1 MGDSNP
7 GRLFICDMLRVMLR
21 RKLILVPLILISG
34 CASFAT
40 PTLFIPP
47 TAPAQLIEPTLI
59 IQPTQ
64 QIVAAQPTPLATVI
78 IPTTTTNPTNCI
90 NNLTFVS
97 DLTIP
102 DGTYFTYG
110 AIIDKQWVVEN
121 SGTCNWNS
129 NYHLRYAGGAQLG
142 APDEI
147 FLYPAKSGTQATI
160 QIKFTAPFSDGDY
173 ASAWQAFDPNGL
185 AFGDVFYLRI
195 VVGAQ

>member
-1 MGDSNP
+1 MF
-7 GRLFICDMLRVMLR
+7 RRILFLL
-21 RKLILVPLILISG
+21 PLILISA
-34 CASFAT
+34 CTAFPTST
-40 PTLFIPP
+40 PFIPP

-64 QIVAAQPTPLATVI
+64 PIILSQPTPLATVI
-78 IPTTTTNPTNCI
+78 IPTTTANPTDCI
-90 NNLTFVS
+90 NNLSFVS
-97 DLTIP
+97 DLTVP

-110 AIIDKQWVVEN
+110 ASIDKQWVVEN

-129 NYHLRYAGGAQLG
+129 SYRLRYVGGAQLG

-147 FLYPAKSGTQATI
+147 ALYPAKSGTQATI
-160 QIKFTAPFSDGDY
+160 QITFIAPFSDGEY
-173 ASAWQAFDPNGL
+173 ASAWQAFDRNGL

>member
-1 MGDSNP
+1 
-7 GRLFICDMLRVMLR
+7 MLR
-21 RKLILVPLILISG
+21 RNLLLLPLILISA
-34 CASFAT
+34 CSFLPT
-40 PTLFIPP
+40 PIPFIPP

-59 IQPTQ
+59 IQSTQ
-64 QIVAAQPTPLATVI
+64 QIVVAQPTLFPTIIVPTATS
-78 IPTTTTNPTNCI
+78 NSGDCI

-102 DGTYFTYG
+102 DETYFTYG
-110 AIIDKQWVVEN
+110 ATIDKQWIVEN
-121 SGTCNWNS
+121 SGTCDWNS
-129 NYHLRYAGGAQLG
+129 TYRLHYVGGAQLG

-147 FLYPAKSGTQATI
+147 ALYPAKPGTQATI
-160 QIKFTAPFSDGDY
+160 QITFIAPFSDGEY